1 LQGKDAFHAEKDAVL
16 QAGLTTSSYVTVDD
30 SCARHQGNNGFVT
43 HIGNDLFGWF
53 QSLKSQWRYA
63 Q

>member
-1 LQGKDAFHAEKDAVL
+1 
-16 QAGLTTSSYVTVDD
+16 VDD

-53 QSLKSQWRYA
+53 QSTEKSVEVRA
-63 Q
+63 VMKEGVAEIPLSA